1 VGSIGPG
8 ASLIKDFYIVELD
21 HYARRGRGTGAALA
35 RGGRG
40 SLVSCPPGTDLVTV
54 EIMRRNTLGLLAILA
69 MAGCVQHD
77 EHDLAKSSNRLD
89 LAKDFLRKHQLEAA
103 EAECNRALA
112 FNAGNDEAYN
122 VRGLVAMVRAL
133 DTVRTLE
140 IDTCL
145 TGIDAE
151 VTQRDLDKFLHKA
164 DADFASA
171 AKLTPEYGEAWS
183 NRGVVRTLLED
194 YPAAAEYLGQALA
207 NPVRLD
213 SPGLTRSHLG
223 WALFH
228 EAKYVDAANELRQAV
243 QFQPNMC
250 VATYRLA
257 RVYFAREEW
266 EKAAELFQI
275 TSDDPS
281 CGSQE
286 ASLYLMKTRMQQG
299 LVDDARRARDAC
311 LHISPKS
318 CIASQCRADGG
329 RLGTQTAAAASAAVP
344 QH

>member
-1 VGSIGPG
+1 
-8 ASLIKDFYIVELD
+8 
-21 HYARRGRGTGAALA
+21 
-35 RGGRG
+35 
-40 SLVSCPPGTDLVTV
+40 
-54 EIMRRNTLGLLAILA
+54 MRRNALGLLVICAT
-69 MAGCVQHD
+69 AGCPAQGD
-77 EHDLAKSSNRLD
+77 GDLSKSANRLD

-103 EAECNRALA
+103 DAECNRALA
-112 FNAGNDEAYN
+112 FNPANDEAYN

-133 DTVRTLE
+133 DTLRMLE
-140 IDTCL
+140 IEGCL
-145 TGIDAE
+145 TGVDAE
-151 VTQRDLDKFLHKA
+151 VTQRDLDGFLHSA
-164 DADFASA
+164 DTDFAAA

-183 NRGVVRTLLED
+183 NRGVVRNLLDD
-194 YPAAAEYLGQALA
+194 YPRAAEYLTQALS

-228 EAKYVDAANELRQAV
+228 QTKYVDAAKELRQAV

-266 EKAAELFQI
+266 EKAAELFQT

-299 LVDDARRARDAC
+299 LIDDARRARDAC
-311 LHISPKS
+311 LRISPKS
-318 CIASQCRADGG
+318 CVASQCRADGG
-329 RLGTQTAAAASAAVP
+329 ALGVQTAAAHP
-344 QH
+344 